1 MSNIGKI
8 IRVNAL
14 PPLKERENNVIY
26 QVAAPGAATYT
37 DYAIDSNGDLK
48 TPSYIPLTGTEE
60 GKPLTKN
67 IEVDHNEEGSVG
79 FISNTPDISEA
90 VIAIQEG
97 NSILAESRNNTD
109 NNSSSISVHHDTGI
123 EISATTPNDQFS
135 AIVDVSGLQGNEYI
149 QPTSDQHYVQRKYV
163 ADNFT
168 SQTALNSTLANY
180 YTKPET
186 YSKTEVDAKF
196 SAVYRPKG
204 SVDNFT
210 SLPTTGNVEGD
221 VYNLL
226 DTGANYVW
234 VTNLNNTGTAGW
246 DKLSETVDLTNY
258 VTLNTD
264 QDIESRKQFIR
275 NGGGENWDNN
285 PITLLGLGGKFAGVT
300 FYSSGFDI
308 GQLTFNGNF
317 NFLNQDSTGYKNLVA
332 QGYYKAGSSNDY
344 LLRGAG
350 DHVLMSDF
358 ALATD
363 LSEYVTVSTPQD
375 IEARKSFGGATGNN
389 FNSGA
394 IETRGNGS
402 TIYPSIGFHQP
413 GLYGSS
419 LQYRGDG
426 FYFMNINGAEFDDVR
441 AAGYIKD
448 TSSDAY
454 VLTGGGGHKAISDFA
469 QTSQLGNYV
478 TINTAQTIEA
488 DKTLANAAKLTIL
501 GTETYGANNTQSFNL
516 AEPNGNIVSGW
527 LNTFYGNFWKYGIV
541 RGGDSSSSGV
551 KFGFDFSSDDNT
563 TYSRV
568 LSIDANS
575 GALELKNG
583 GKIDE
588 YGNTTIKQI
597 TSGSNAT
604 GTWWLN
610 KNGSGDNVASIGTL
624 FNSGDYQY
632 SYIGWGASP
641 WEASTCLAVAPDA
654 FLYKGNQVW
663 HAGNFNPATKTNA
676 MQNATGVGFSSGNF
690 PTVDGTEYPYFYYDN
705 GTTSGLV
712 PIATQ
717 GWINYRF
724 NKLSGDFVTINGVA
738 QNILGDKSFA
748 SSSSVTFEGVD
759 LNTVHVWRNTTG
771 DIGIVSGHEYQHYDT
786 RWKVGNRRGSSTN
799 SLGYSFEF
807 SNDNGA
813 TYTEK
818 ARIDATGIFTGNAF
832 SSPVL
837 TGNQI
842 FNANQTN
849 VLVIGNDEV
858 PDIYYNSLNNHV
870 FISNGATKAVVTNT
884 GLSVHGDISV
894 NGSSVI
900 TESQRGTANGFAPL
914 GTDSKISSAYLPS
927 YVDDV
932 LEFANL
938 AAFPVTGES
947 GKIYVDLDTN
957 LTYRWG
963 GSSYTQ
969 IAAGAVQSVNGHVGI
984 VTLGKSD
991 VGLANADNTSDA
1003 AKNVLSATKWTTPR
1017 TLSYTGDVTGSA
1029 SVDGSGNVGFAM
1041 TLANSGVSAGTYNSV
1056 NVDAK
1061 GRVLSGTNI
1070 NYATE
1075 SYVADLLQ
1083 QNYLDQ
1089 SVSDERFVNAEGDET
1104 INGNKTFSSSP
1115 SIPAA
1120 TSGDHAV
1127 NLEQLTANLAHVVND
1142 NDDFKLLEVYRL
1154 IDSTPIDLDDTR
1166 VKKYNIVFDGS
1177 SNGSV
1182 NINHLR
1188 DNQYYQ
1194 FSNIAGTG
1202 ADLRIGVE
1210 GYGMVDIVSPGKTA
1224 VYMSWGDGKLL
1235 KISENANVSII

>member
-1 MSNIGKI
+1 MSDIGKI

-14 PPLKERENNVIY
+14 PPLDERENNVIY
-26 QVAAPGAATYT
+26 QVAAPGAATYQ
-37 DYAIDSNGDLK
+37 DYAIDANGDLK
-48 TPSYIPLTGTEE
+48 IPSYIPLTGTEE

-79 FISNTPDISEA
+79 FISNTPDVSEA
-90 VIAIQEG
+90 VIAIQEDD
-97 NSILAESRNNTD
+97 SVLAESRNNTD
-109 NNSSSISVHHDTGI
+109 NSSSSIFVHHDTGI
-123 EISATTPNDQFS
+123 EISATTPNEQFS

-149 QPTSDQHYVQRKYV
+149 QPTSDQHYVQRKYI

-168 SQTALNSTLANY
+168 SQTALNSTLTNY

-196 SAVYRPKG
+196 STVYRPKG
-204 SVDNFT
+204 SVNNLT
-210 SLPTTGNVEGD
+210 SLPTTGNIEGD
-221 VYNLL
+221 VWNLL

-234 VTNLNNTGTAGW
+234 VTDLNNTGAAGW

-264 QDIESRKQFIR
+264 QNIESRKQFIR
-275 NGGGENWDNN
+275 NGGYENWDNN
-285 PITLLGLGGKFAGVT
+285 SITLLGLGGKFAGLT

-332 QGYYKAGSSNDY
+332 QGYYRANSSNSY
-344 LLRGAG
+344 FLL
-350 DHVLMSDF
+350 
-358 ALATD
+358 
-363 LSEYVTVSTPQD
+363 
-375 IEARKSFGGATGNN
+375 
-389 FNSGA
+389 
-394 IETRGNGS
+394 
-402 TIYPSIGFHQP
+402 
-413 GLYGSS
+413 
-419 LQYRGDG
+419 
-426 FYFMNINGAEFDDVR
+426 
-441 AAGYIKD
+441 
-448 TSSDAY
+448 
-454 VLTGGGGHKAISDFA
+454 GGGGHLLASSK
-469 QTSQLGNYV
+469 
-478 TINTAQTIEA
+478 
-488 DKTLANAAKLTIL
+488 ANALENATSI
-501 GTETYGANNTQSFNL
+501 GFSNGSIPTDDGSQYPYIAHETAGFIPLATQGF
-516 AEPNGNIVSGW
+516 ANGNFNKINRTTLLTNASDSNINKTWFDYTWAGGNNAGSVISFSG
-527 LNTFYGNFWKYGIV
+527 LNDAYSTEL
-541 RGGDSSSSGV
+541 
-551 KFGFDFSSDDNT
+551 FGEYN
-563 TYSRV
+563 
-568 LSIDANS
+568 
-575 GALELKNG
+575 NG
-583 GKIDE
+583 GNRFGLRTHNGDTP
-588 YGNTTIKQI
+588 NTWNPVRWI
-597 TSGSNAT
+597 
-604 GTWWLN
+604 
-610 KNGSGDNVASIGTL
+610 
-624 FNSGDYQY
+624 
-632 SYIGWGASP
+632 
-641 WEASTCLAVAPDA
+641 
-654 FLYKGNQVW
+654 W
-663 HAGNFNPATKTNA
+663 HDGNFNPSDFVPLTDLNNYLTSRRYWNTALLAKTDFPNSVTFHAEDTNISGFQSFYGTSLHIKGDQPWYNRLDFPVNAEKIFLYQGINTTDMTLRGYMDILGPNVTNWTSSNLDPSNYIDKTSSQDIGNQKRFTGISTEWILDGNSATNA
-676 MQNATGVGFSSGNF
+676 RGFVQSLDTGFYTG
-690 PTVDGTEYPYFYYDN
+690 TVNNKDYGIYRNTVQKILVQDNITTFNTNIYSTGTVIANNYN
-705 GTTSGLV
+705 SNTLAGGVL
-712 PIATQ
+712 IATNSLEAYIGNSAMTNLVNQ
-717 GWINYRF
+717 TGSAHIWNVAGNNIGYMDTGGLAIYGALLVN
-724 NKLSGDFVTINGVA
+724 NSNVLTESQKGIANGVA
-738 QNILGDKSFA
+738 
-748 SSSSVTFEGVD
+748 
-759 LNTVHVWRNTTG
+759 
-771 DIGIVSGHEYQHYDT
+771 
-786 RWKVGNRRGSSTN
+786 
-799 SLGYSFEF
+799 
-807 SNDNGA
+807 
-813 TYTEK
+813 
-818 ARIDATGIFTGNAF
+818 
-832 SSPVL
+832 
-837 TGNQI
+837 
-842 FNANQTN
+842 
-849 VLVIGNDEV
+849 
-858 PDIYYNSLNNHV
+858 
-870 FISNGATKAVVTNT
+870 
-884 GLSVHGDISV
+884 
-894 NGSSVI
+894 
-900 TESQRGTANGFAPL
+900 PL
-914 GTDSKISSAYLPS
+914 GSDSKISSAYLPS

-938 AAFPVTGES
+938 ISFPVTGES
-947 GKIYVDLDTN
+947 GKIYVALDTN

-984 VTLGKSD
+984 VTLAKSD
-991 VGLANADNTSDA
+991 LGLANADNTSDA

-1056 NVDAK
+1056 NVDTK
-1061 GRVLSGTNI
+1061 GRVLSGSNI

-1083 QNYLDQ
+1083 QNYFDQ

>member
-14 PPLKERENNVIY
+14 PPLNERENNVIY

-79 FISNTPDISEA
+79 FISNTPDVSEA

-97 NSILAESRNNTD
+97 DSVLAESRNKTD
-109 NNSSSISVHHDTGI
+109 NSSSSISVHHDTGI

-149 QPTSDQHYVQRKYV
+149 QPTSDQHYAQRKYI

-168 SQTALNSTLANY
+168 SQTAFNSTLANY

-204 SVDNFT
+204 SVNNFT

-221 VYNLL
+221 VWNLL

-234 VTNLNNTGTAGW
+234 VIDLNNTGVAGW

-264 QDIESRKQFIR
+264 QNIEGRKQFIR

-285 PITLLGLGGKFAGVT
+285 PITLLGLGGKFAGLT
-300 FYSSGFDI
+300 FYSSGLDV

-317 NFLNQDSTGYKNLVA
+317 NFMNDTATGYKNLVA
-332 QGYYKAGSSNDY
+332 QGYYKAGSTNSY
-344 LLRGAG
+344 MLLGAG
-350 DHVLMSDF
+350 DHRPVSDF
-358 ALATD
+358 ALASD
-363 LSEYVTVSTPQD
+363 LGNYWSKHIVSGYTGVNANTPFSILNGNTYQQLL
-375 IEARKSFGGATGNN
+375 SGGLLASDDYSDVSLIPALGIYAKGNIATQ
-389 FNSGA
+389 
-394 IETRGNGS
+394 
-402 TIYPSIGFHQP
+402 Y
-413 GLYGSS
+413 YGSAIDWAIAATWVNTYGNKVHKIDTTGS
-419 LQYRGDG
+419 
-426 FYFMNINGAEFDDVR
+426 INNDSDTRTNATFFDYNWADT
-441 AAGYIKD
+441 GY
-448 TSSDAY
+448 TGSVVNFSG
-454 VLTGGGGHKAISDFA
+454 LTGGWNVELFSTYYLGTGDKIGIRSRNGDAGTWNAPRWLWHSDNFDPNNYVPITGNVNVEGTKRFTGTSTEWVLNNDETNNAIGFTQSLTDQFVLGTANNKNVVIWRNGSPKIVIEDGLTTFNTNISVPNAIANNHAVNLEQLNSIIGSLPDFRLYGLGTA
-469 QTSQLGNYV
+469 TEGTATDIDTIPQTSILGINDGTANRPAGVGYGSVWTHRKSATEFTQLATEIFSGQLFTRGKSDAGGFTPWRKQWDSINLPNPVSQTDLGNYV
-478 TINTAQTIEA
+478 PYTGANQPVNIGSQNLSTTGIISSSAFYSPVVVGGQILA
-488 DKTLANAAKLTIL
+488 ANATQIFFGNPSVAYAYH
-501 GTETYGANNTQSFNL
+501 ETGANHVF
-516 AEPNGNIVSGW
+516 
-527 LNTFYGNFWKYGIV
+527 
-541 RGGDSSSSGV
+541 
-551 KFGFDFSSDDNT
+551 
-563 TYSRV
+563 
-568 LSIDANS
+568 
-575 GALELKNG
+575 
-583 GKIDE
+583 
-588 YGNTTIKQI
+588 
-597 TSGSNAT
+597 
-604 GTWWLN
+604 
-610 KNGSGDNVASIGTL
+610 
-624 FNSGDYQY
+624 
-632 SYIGWGASP
+632 
-641 WEASTCLAVAPDA
+641 
-654 FLYKGNQVW
+654 
-663 HAGNFNPATKTNA
+663 
-676 MQNATGVGFSSGNF
+676 
-690 PTVDGTEYPYFYYDN
+690 
-705 GTTSGLV
+705 
-712 PIATQ
+712 
-717 GWINYRF
+717 
-724 NKLSGDFVTINGVA
+724 TINGAVMGHINSSGA
-738 QNILGDKSFA
+738 SFVGLKS
-748 SSSSVTFEGVD
+748 D
-759 LNTVHVWRNTTG
+759 
-771 DIGIVSGHEYQHYDT
+771 GI
-786 RWKVGNRRGSSTN
+786 
-799 SLGYSFEF
+799 
-807 SNDNGA
+807 
-813 TYTEK
+813 
-818 ARIDATGIFTGNAF
+818 
-832 SSPVL
+832 PVL
-837 TGNQI
+837 T
-842 FNANQTN
+842 
-849 VLVIGNDEV
+849 
-858 PDIYYNSLNNHV
+858 
-870 FISNGATKAVVTNT
+870 
-884 GLSVHGDISV
+884 
-894 NGSSVI
+894 
-900 TESQRGTANGFAPL
+900 ESQKGIANGIAPL
-914 GTDSKISSAYLPS
+914 SADSKISSAYLPS

-938 AAFPVTGES
+938 VSFPAVGES

-969 IAAGAVQSVNGHVGI
+969 ISAGAVQSVNGHVGI

-991 VGLANADNTSDA
+991 VGLGNADNTSDA
-1003 AKNVLSATKWTTPR
+1003 AKNVLSATKWTTSR

-1061 GRVLSGTNI
+1061 GRVLSGSNI

-1075 SYVADLLQ
+1075 SYVTDLLQ
-1083 QNYLDQ
+1083 QNYFDQ

-1235 KISENANVSII
+1235 KISENTNVSII